1 MKSKQE
7 IEKKSVKERVQSFI
21 ALFIGEQNMMDIDS
35 FRGKIKKRLINS
47 VRLFVS
53 SANKFFTD
61 DCFTHA
67 SAIAYTTLVS
77 LIPTLTVALTFVA
90 YIGSGKKDELFKDI
104 NIFLSDHNLQK
115 LNIDPLLNAISQIV
129 DNAASIGGVGA
140 VFMIFS
146 ATAVLRTLDK
156 ALNSIWNVHKK
167 RSLITQV
174 IYYWAV
180 LTLGPIL
187 LISGTT
193 LATQISS
200 AFTYPSYKSIY
211 AKNLTDI
218 WIVGDKSK
226 IATNMGGT
234 SFFDLSV
241 ESIDFDNQRLYKVNQ
256 VSGVLDESEEPVL
269 SIDFDSKYYNDID
282 FQGSS
287 GWIVGRDGII
297 LETNDSGL
305 TWHIISLGKINLNE
319 IVMLDSQ
326 KGFIAADSGYI
337 FKTED
342 AWKTIST
349 VSNADFHYNI
359 NSISF
364 YGERGVAVCDN
375 GYVFSTDDA
384 GKTWITEQ
392 ILKTK
397 IKKPENLNKI
407 YISSS
412 ASYIAGN
419 QGTIMFSDD
428 LGKKWSDKSF
438 KKYDY
443 SSILVKDSSEVYISG
458 EKGILLYSENN
469 GSTWKRNFIGT
480 NKINSLLD
488 ISGRIWAVGDLGSL
502 VWSDDSGST
511 WKGMK
516 GTSFIIYLL
525 KFFGPFLF
533 IWIFFLFAYKVIPNV
548 YVPFKA
554 AAIGASFTGAVWV
567 AFIYLFIVYVK
578 AFANSTFAIY
588 GALAAIPL
596 FLLII
601 YSSTLILLF
610 GAQVSYTLM
619 NPESYQNVR
628 LLRKRDS
635 HVKIFNGIKVLV
647 LIFGRFEGGEGDS
660 SLKFLVKNS
669 GNSLDEV
676 NDLTDIFLKAK
687 LIMLSDRGFFIPA
700 TSSKKVTIAAIIDV
714 LFDANLNVPQNAIN
728 TELGKYLSGK
738 FSALKDSRD
747 SIIGKETLETILSN
761 R

>member
-1 MKSKQE
+1 MRNKQE
-7 IEKKSVKERVQSFI
+7 KVKKSLKERIQSFV

-35 FRGKIKKRLINS
+35 FNGKIKKKIINT
-47 VRLFVS
+47 VRVFVS

-104 NIFLSDHNLQK
+104 NVFLSDHNLQK

-156 ALNSIWNVHKK
+156 ALNAIWNVHKQ

-200 AFTYPSYKSIY
+200 AFTYPSYKAIY
-211 AKNLTDI
+211 VKNSTDI
-218 WIVGDKSK
+218 WLVGDKSK

-234 SFFDLSV
+234 SFFDISSD
-241 ESIDFDNQRLYKVNQ
+241 SIDFDNQRLYKVNP
-256 VSGVLDESEEPVL
+256 VSGFLEESEEPVL
-269 SIDFDSKYYNDID
+269 SIDFDSNYYNDIE

-287 GWIVGRDGII
+287 GWIVGRNGII

-305 TWHIISLGKINLNE
+305 SWHIISLGKINLND
-319 IVMLDSQ
+319 IVMLDSN

-342 AWKTIST
+342 SWKTIT
-349 VSNADFHYNI
+349 AVLTADFHHNI

-364 YGERGVAVCDN
+364 YNQRGMAVCDN
-375 GYVFSTDDA
+375 GFALSTDDA
-384 GKTWITEQ
+384 GKTWIPEL
-392 ILKTK
+392 ILKSK
-397 IKKPENLNKI
+397 IKKQTNLNKI
-407 YISSS
+407 YLSSNS
-412 ASYIAGN
+412 SYIAGN
-419 QGTIMFSDD
+419 QGTILYSDD
-428 LGKKWSDKSF
+428 SGKKWSDRSF

-443 SSILVKDSSEVYISG
+443 SSILVKNSSEIFISG
-458 EKGILLYSENN
+458 EKGVLLYSDNS
-469 GSTWKRNFIGT
+469 GSAWKKISTGT

-488 ISGRIWAVGDLGSL
+488 NGGRIWAVGDLGSL
-502 VWSDDSGST
+502 VWSDDSGNT
-511 WKGMK
+511 WKGTK
-516 GTSFIIYLL
+516 GTSFIIFLL

-533 IWIFFLFAYKVIPNV
+533 IWIFFLFAYKVIPNI

-619 NPESYQNVR
+619 NPETYQNVR
-628 LLRKRDS
+628 LLRRKDS
-635 HVKIFNGIKVLV
+635 HVKVFNGIKILV
-647 LIFGRFEGGEGDS
+647 MIFGRFEGGEGDT
-660 SLKFLVKNS
+660 SLKFLAKNT
-669 GNSLDEV
+669 GNSLEEV
-676 NDLTDIFLKAK
+676 NDLTDVFLKSK
-687 LIMLSDRGFFIPA
+687 LIMLSEKSTFVPA
-700 TSSKKVTIAAIIDV
+700 TSSKKVTISSIIDI
-714 LFDANLNVPQNAIN
+714 LFDANLNVPQNSLN
-728 TELGKYLSGK
+728 TGLGKYLAGK
-738 FSALKDSRD
+738 FKALKVSRD
-747 SIIGKETLETILSN
+747 SILGSETLESILKN